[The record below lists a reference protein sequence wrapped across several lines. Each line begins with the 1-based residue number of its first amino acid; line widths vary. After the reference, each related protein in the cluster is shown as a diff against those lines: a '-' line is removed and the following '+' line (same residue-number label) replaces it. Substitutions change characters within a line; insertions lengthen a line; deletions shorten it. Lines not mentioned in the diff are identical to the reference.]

1 MEFNPS
7 LPIYLQVM
15 TAIKRDIVTGRLAL
29 GEKLPSVRDLALQ
42 YTINPN
48 TAGRVY
54 QELMNEGVCFT
65 RRGMGTF
72 VTEDEQKAVQMKR
85 EMAHGLVQDYLRG
98 MQKIGIAREEAARY
112 LMEAQEEERTCP
124 APPSKNDCGDV

>member
-112 LMEAQEEERTCP
+112 LMEAQEDERTCS
-124 APPSKNDCGDV
+124 APPSQNDCGDV